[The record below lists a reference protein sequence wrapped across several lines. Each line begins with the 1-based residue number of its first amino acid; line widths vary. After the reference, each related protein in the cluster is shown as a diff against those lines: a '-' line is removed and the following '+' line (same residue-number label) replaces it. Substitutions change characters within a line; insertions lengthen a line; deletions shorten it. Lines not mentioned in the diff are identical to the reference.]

1 MSGYAPQKLQVFISS
16 TFADL
21 RLERQAAI
29 KAILNE
35 GHVPAGMEL
44 FADIDDSHIEAIKRW
59 IDNADVYFLILGR
72 QYGTIEPES
81 GKSYLQ
87 LEYEYAL
94 SQNIPVYT
102 FVVEDAKAEGI
113 GKITRRIGTRQLEYE
128 RWQAFRLFAMEN
140 VVVEW
145 KDHHDISHAVTQT
158 LTLISQKNNLSGWI
172 KLGDESNL
180 FPGNVS
186 FQTVSPFPGFFP
198 VLCQNL
204 ESARKSIDILCDYPA
219 YGLFSDYETH
229 SRYKEILARKAK
241 EGVELHVLSPNK
253 SVQKELLIKQFD
265 IDTRSWSE
273 IRDDENFSAKLL
285 QFEEIQQRT
294 FLDAESF
301 ILHFLEIQE
310 RMYKDSG
317 QIHHRVIDMKPPLLY
332 WITDKT
338 QAVISI
344 PTFSSDVYEVGLK
357 TKDRDIIQTLMSIM
371 DFVQQD
377 ASMS

>member
-1 MSGYAPQKLQVFISS
+1 MSGYSPQKLQVFISS

-44 FADIDDSHIEAIKRW
+44 FTDIDDSHIEAIKKW
-59 IDNADVYFLILGR
+59 IDNADVYFLLLGR
-72 QYGTIEPES
+72 QHGAIEPNS

-94 SQNIPVYT
+94 AQNIPVYA
-102 FVVEDAKAEGI
+102 FVVKDSKTEGL
-113 GKITRRIGTRQLEYE
+113 GKITRRMGSRQHEY
-128 RWQAFRLFAMEN
+128 QQGQVFRALVMEN
-140 VVVEW
+140 AVVEW
-145 KDHHDISHAVTQT
+145 EDHHDIGRASTQA
-158 LTLISQKNNLSGWI
+158 LRLISQKNNLSGWI

-204 ESARKSIDILCDYPA
+204 EGARKSIDILCDYPA

-229 SRYKEILARKAK
+229 CRYKEILARKAG
-241 EGVELHVLSPNK
+241 EGVTLHVLSPNRA
-253 SVQKELLIKQFD
+253 VQKELLIKQFD
-265 IDTRSWSE
+265 IDARSWGE
-273 IRDDENFSAKLL
+273 IRDDENFNTKLL
-285 QFEEIQQRT
+285 QFEEIHQRT
-294 FLDAESF
+294 FPDADSF
-301 ILHFLEIQE
+301 VTHFLEIQE
-310 RMYKDSG
+310 KMYAESM
-317 QIHHRVIDMKPPLLY
+317 QIHHKVISMKPPLLY
-332 WITDKT
+332 WITDKA

-371 DFVQQD
+371 DFVKQD
-377 ASMS
+377 ASVS